1 LTTIDKKIATE
12 LAKHNG
18 TLYLT
23 WLTTISEEVK
33 TILKSNK
40 NIISRLL

>member
-1 LTTIDKKIATE
+1 LTTIDKEVATELAKHNGILILDGLTTIDKKIATE

-23 WLTTISEEVK
+23 
-33 TILKSNK
+33 
-40 NIISRLL
+40 